1 MSSLFAALSSS
12 AGALSAYQTVLD
24 AVQNNVTNASTP
36 GYARQSVSL
45 EARPFQPSL
54 GLPGG
59 VSAGDLQSA
68 RDAFA
73 EQNVRQQF
81 SSLGTLEQKAQS
93 LSDLELNFNV
103 SSDSGIPGALNT
115 LFQNFSSWSVTPDSS
130 AARQAV
136 VDSARTVALA
146 FQQTSANV
154 AKTFNGTAQQLRQ
167 TVSQIN
173 RLAAQLQQDN
183 IQRLKGNA
191 QDAGLDAQM
200 HSTLEQLSEFG
211 DVTALTQADGSVTV
225 LLGGQTP
232 QVIGA
237 NQYDVSVSFS
247 TPAGAPATVAG
258 GTPPAR
264 ILDAQGQDVTAHISQ
279 GKLAGLLDMYNNV
292 LPSVGGN
299 AYQQGDLNLLAQ
311 SVADRVNQI
320 LTSGDISSG
329 PPPVPGIPLF
339 TYNAATPS
347 GIAGTLSVNNAMT
360 PDQLAAIDPGPPLVS
375 NGIALRLAALASP
388 TSAADEINGYS
399 YAEFYGNMASVVG
412 RQSQDAQ
419 SQLAVQQQTVAQARN
434 LRSQASGVDLN
445 EEAAKMVEFQ
455 RAYSATSKMV
465 SILDELT
472 QATINML
479 PTP

>member
-1 MSSLFAALSSS
+1 MSSLFAALSTS

-24 AVQNNVTNASTP
+24 TVQNNVTNASTP

-45 EARPFQPSL
+45 AARPFQPSL

-103 SSDSGIPGALNT
+103 SSDSGIPGALNA
-115 LFQNFSSWSVTPDSS
+115 LFQNFSSWSVTPDSGAS
-130 AARQAV
+130 RQAV
-136 VDSARTVALA
+136 VDSARQVAFS

-154 AKTFNGTAQQLRQ
+154 AKSFNGTGQQLQQ
-167 TVSQIN
+167 TVNQIN
-173 RLAAQLQQDN
+173 HLAAQLQADN
-183 IQRLKGNA
+183 IQRLKGHA
-191 QDAGLDAQM
+191 QDAGLDA
-200 HSTLEQLSEFG
+200 HTHATLEQLSEFG
-211 DVTALTQADGSVTV
+211 DVTTLTQADGSVTV

-232 QVIGA
+232 LVIGS
-237 NQYDVSVSFS
+237 NQYDLS
-247 TPAGAPATVAG
+247 PAGAPATVAG

-264 ILDAQGQDVTAHISQ
+264 ILDAQGQDVTTHISQ

-299 AYQQGDLNLLAQ
+299 AYQQGDLNLLAK

-320 LTSGDISSG
+320 LTSGNISSG
-329 PPPVPGIPLF
+329 PPAVPGIPLF

-388 TSAADEINGYS
+388 TSAADEISGVS

-419 SQLAVQQQTVAQARN
+419 TQLAVQRQTVAQARN
-434 LRSQASGVDLN
+434 LRSQASGVNLD
-445 EEAAKMVEFQ
+445 EEAVKMVEFQ

-465 SILDELT
+465 SILDQLT
-472 QATINML
+472 QTTINML
-479 PTP
+479 P

>member
-1 MSSLFAALSSS
+1 MGSLFAALSSS

-36 GYARQSVSL
+36 GYARQSVNL
-45 EARPFQPSL
+45 EALPFQPSL
-54 GLPGG
+54 RLPGG
-59 VSAGDLQSA
+59 VRVGDLQSA
-68 RDAFA
+68 RDEFA

-81 SSLGTLEQKAQS
+81 SSLGTLEQKAQN
-93 LSDLELNFNV
+93 LSDLELSFNV

-115 LFQNFSSWSVTPDSS
+115 LFQNFSSWSVTPDS
-130 AARQAV
+130 AASRQAV
-136 VDSARTVALA
+136 MDSAQQVALA
-146 FQQTSANV
+146 FQQTAANV
-154 AKTFNGTAQQLRQ
+154 GQSFNATGQQLQ
-167 TVSQIN
+167 QNVDQIN
-173 RLAAQLQQDN
+173 RLAKQLQADN
-183 IQRLKGNA
+183 MQRLQGNTN
-191 QDAGLDAQM
+191 DAGLDAQM
-200 HSTLEQLSEFG
+200 HDTLEQLSEFG
-211 DVTALTQADGSVTV
+211 DITALTQADGSVTV

-232 QVIGA
+232 LVIGA
-237 NQYDVSVSFS
+237 HQYDISVSFS
-247 TPAGAPATVAG
+247 TPASAPATVAG

-279 GKLAGLLDMYNNV
+279 GQLAGLLDMYNNV

-329 PPPVPGIPLF
+329 PPAVPGIPLF
-339 TYNAATPS
+339 AYNAATPS
-347 GIAGTLSVNNAMT
+347 GIAQTLTLNSAMT

-388 TSAADEINGYS
+388 QNPADEINGFS
-399 YAEFYGNMASVVG
+399 YAEFYGNIASVVG

-419 SQLAVQQQTVAQARN
+419 TQLAVQQQTVAQARN
-434 LRSQASGVDLN
+434 LRSQSSGVDLN
-445 EEAAKMVEFQ
+445 EEAVKMVEFQ
-455 RAYSATSKMV
+455 RAYSASSKVV

>member
-12 AGALSAYQTVLD
+12 AGALRAYQTVLD

-36 GYARQSVSL
+36 GYARQSVNLSAL
-45 EARPFQPSL
+45 PFQPNL

-59 VSAGDLQSA
+59 VSAGNLQSA
-68 RDAFA
+68 RDEFA

-81 SSLGTLEQKAQS
+81 SALGTLEQKSQS

-115 LFQNFSSWSVTPDSS
+115 LFQNFSSWSVTPDSGAS
-130 AARQAV
+130 RQAV
-136 VDSARTVALA
+136 LDSAQQVALA
-146 FQQTSANV
+146 FQQTSANLT
-154 AKTFNGTAQQLRQ
+154 KLFNGTGQQLQQ
-167 TVSQIN
+167 TVDHIN
-173 RLAAQLQQDN
+173 HLAAQLQAAN
-183 IQRLKGNA
+183 IQRLNGNT
-191 QDAGLDAQM
+191 QDAGLDAQI
-200 HSTLEQLSEFG
+200 HATLEQLSEFG
-211 DVTALTQADGSVTV
+211 DITALTQADGSVTV

-232 QVIGA
+232 LVIGA
-237 NQYDVSVSFS
+237 NQYDLSVSFS
-247 TPAGAPATVAG
+247 TPVGAPPTIAG
-258 GTPPAR
+258 GAPPAR
-264 ILDAQGQDVTAHISQ
+264 ILDGQGQDITAHISQ
-279 GKLAGLLDMYNNV
+279 GTLAGLLDTYNNV

-299 AYQQGDLNLLAQ
+299 AYQQGDLNLLAK

-329 PPPVPGIPLF
+329 PPAVPGIPLF

-347 GIAGTLSVNNAMT
+347 AIAQTLAVNPAMT

-388 TSAADEINGYS
+388 QNAADEINGFS
-399 YAEFYGNMASVVG
+399 YAEFYGNIASVVG

-419 SQLAVQQQTVAQARN
+419 TQLAVQQQTVAQARN
-434 LRSQASGVDLN
+434 LRSQASGVNLDQ
-445 EEAAKMVEFQ
+445 EAATMVEFQ
-455 RAYSATSKMV
+455 RAYNATSKVV

>member
-36 GYARQSVSL
+36 GYARQSVGL

-93 LSDLELNFNV
+93 LSDLELNFSV

-115 LFQNFSSWSVTPDSS
+115 LFQNFSSWSVTPDSGAS
-130 AARQAV
+130 RQAV
-136 VDSARTVALA
+136 VDSARQVALS

-154 AKTFNGTAQQLRQ
+154 AKSFNGTAQQLRQ
-167 TVSQIN
+167 TVDHIN
-173 RLAAQLQQDN
+173 HLAAQLQADN
-183 IQRLKGNA
+183 IQRLKGHA

-200 HSTLEQLSEFG
+200 HSTLEHLSEFG
-211 DVTALTQADGSVTV
+211 DVTALLQADGSVTV

-232 QVIGA
+232 LVIGT
-237 NQYDVSVSFS
+237 NQYDLSVSFS
-247 TPAGAPATVAG
+247 TPAGAPATIAG

-299 AYQQGDLNLLAQ
+299 AYQQGNLNLLAQ

-320 LTSGDISSG
+320 LTSGNITSG

-360 PDQLAAIDPGPPLVS
+360 PDQLAAIDPGPPLIS

-388 TSAADEINGYS
+388 QNAADEINGYS

-419 SQLAVQQQTVAQARN
+419 TQLAVQQQTVAQARN
-434 LRSQASGVDLN
+434 LRSQASGVNLD
-445 EEAAKMVEFQ
+445 EEAVKMVEFQ

>member
-1 MSSLFAALSSS
+1 MSSLFAALSTS

-24 AVQNNVTNASTP
+24 TVQNNVTNASTP

-45 EARPFQPSL
+45 AARPFQPSL

-103 SSDSGIPGALNT
+103 SSDSGIPGALNA
-115 LFQNFSSWSVTPDSS
+115 LFQNFSSWSVTPDSGAS
-130 AARQAV
+130 RQAV
-136 VDSARTVALA
+136 VDSARQVAFS

-154 AKTFNGTAQQLRQ
+154 AKSFNGTGQQLQQ
-167 TVSQIN
+167 TVNQIN
-173 RLAAQLQQDN
+173 HLAAQLQADN
-183 IQRLKGNA
+183 IQRLKGHA
-191 QDAGLDAQM
+191 QDAGLDA
-200 HSTLEQLSEFG
+200 HTHATLEQLSEFG
-211 DVTALTQADGSVTV
+211 DVTTLTQADGSVTV

-232 QVIGA
+232 PVIGA
-237 NQYDVSVSFS
+237 NQYDLS
-247 TPAGAPATVAG
+247 ATVAG

-264 ILDAQGQDVTAHISQ
+264 ILDAQGQDVTTHISQ

-299 AYQQGDLNLLAQ
+299 AYQQGDLNLLAK

-320 LTSGDISSG
+320 LTSGNISSG
-329 PPPVPGIPLF
+329 PPAVPGIPLF

-388 TSAADEINGYS
+388 TSAADEISGVS

-419 SQLAVQQQTVAQARN
+419 TQLAVQRQTVAQARN
-434 LRSQASGVDLN
+434 LRSQASGVNLD
-445 EEAAKMVEFQ
+445 EEAVKMVEFQ

-465 SILDELT
+465 SILDQLT
-472 QATINML
+472 QTTINML
-479 PTP
+479 P